1 MALNFETLAAELL
14 AQPLDQFTSRRN
26 ARIKELKAS
35 GQSALARQLSTLKKP
50 SVVLWAANQVAGQD
64 RALLDELRKAGQALA
79 KAQAA
84 AGAGRA
90 NAARELRAASE
101 EFQRKLDAAGNAAAS
116 ALRKGGH
123 AASEEALR
131 QVREILRLAALKG
144 GDPWRLLEAGAL
156 TTEPQPGEDMLEL
169 FGVASG
175 PAADKRAERAEARR
189 AEELVQKAAK
199 DDAERAERAV
209 ASAQRL
215 RQEATDA
222 SAAAERANK
231 RAKEAEDEAARA
243 KAQAEKS
250 QRASRRASP

>member
-1 MALNFETLAAELL
+1 MTLNFETLAAELL

-35 GQSALARQLSTLKKP
+35 GQSALASQLSTLKKP

-64 RALLDELRKAGQALA
+64 RPRLDELRKSAQTLT

-101 EFQRKLDAAGNAAAS
+101 EFQRKLDAAGNAATS
-116 ALRKGGH
+116 ALRKGQH

-156 TTEPQPGEDMLEL
+156 STEPQASEDV
-169 FGVASG
+169 FGFSL
-175 PAADKRAERAEARR
+175 P
-189 AEELVQKAAK
+189 
-199 DDAERAERAV
+199 
-209 ASAQRL
+209 L
-215 RQEATDA
+215 R
-222 SAAAERANK
+222 
-231 RAKEAEDEAARA
+231 
-243 KAQAEKS
+243 
-250 QRASRRASP
+250 

>member
-1 MALNFETLAAELL
+1 MTLNVEPLAAELL

-101 EFQRKLDAAGNAAAS
+101 ELQRTIGGAGSAAAS
-116 ALRKGGH
+116 ALRTGH
-123 AASEEALR
+123 
-131 QVREILRLAALKG
+131 Q
-144 GDPWRLLEAGAL
+144 
-156 TTEPQPGEDMLEL
+156 
-169 FGVASG
+169 
-175 PAADKRAERAEARR
+175 ARR
-189 AEELVQKAAK
+189 
-199 DDAERAERAV
+199 
-209 ASAQRL
+209 
-215 RQEATDA
+215 
-222 SAAAERANK
+222 
-231 RAKEAEDEAARA
+231 
-243 KAQAEKS
+243 
-250 QRASRRASP
+250 SPAL